1 MTVSSSQQPRCA
13 RGGGRLFQA
22 LAICDCRTK
31 ALRCGRITHGGE
43 NISDAVRLDCKFHI
57 DASMTDDV

>member
-1 MTVSSSQQPRCA
+1 MTVSSRQQPRCA
-13 RGGGRLFQA
+13 WGRLFQE

-31 ALRCGRITHGGE
+31 ALRSGRITHGGE
-43 NISDAVRLDCKFHI
+43 NISDAARLDCKFHI